1 MIKLG
6 ITGGIGSGKSTV
18 ATLFEL
24 HGIPVYNADK
34 KAQKLNNTS
43 TEIRHKLTQHFGK
56 DLYEDNILIKKK
68 FAEIIFNDPDKLSLA
83 NSIIHPE
90 VLKDFNSW
98 CLQNSHH
105 SIVALEAAI
114 LFESKFH
121 LYLDEV
127 ISVYAPIKLRIA
139 RVAKRDKVSEESVK
153 NRIDNQMAE
162 KEKIKLAQYVIV
174 NDSESSLIE
183 QVQNMIDEIIHH
195 NVQ

>member
-34 KAQKLNNTS
+34 EAQKLNNTS
-43 TEIRHKLTQHFGK
+43 AIIREKLTEHFGH
-56 DLYEDNILIKKK
+56 DIYEGNILNKKK
-68 FAEIIFNDPDKLSLA
+68 FAEIIFNDPDKLALA

-90 VLKDFNSW
+90 VLKDFKSW
-98 CLQNSHH
+98 CLKNSHH

-127 ISVYAPIKLRIA
+127 ISVYAPLNLRIA
-139 RVAKRDKVSEESVK
+139 RVAKRDKVDEESVK

-162 KEKIKLAQYVIV
+162 KDKIKLAEYVIV
-174 NDSESSLIE
+174 NDTESSLIE
-183 QVQNMIDEIIHH
+183 QVQNLIEEIVHH
-195 NVQ
+195 AIQ

>member
-34 KAQKLNNTS
+34 EAQKLNNTS
-43 TEIRHKLTQHFGK
+43 AEIRSKLTQHFGE
-56 DLYEDNILIKKK
+56 DIYEEDILNKKK
-68 FAEIIFNDPDKLSLA
+68 FAEIIFNDPEKLALA

-90 VLKDFNSW
+90 VLKHFNSW
-98 CLQNSHH
+98 CIQNAHH

-121 LYLDEV
+121 LYLDKV
-127 ISVYAPIKLRIA
+127 ISVYAPLNLRIA
-139 RVAKRDKVSEESVK
+139 RVSKRDKVDEKSIK
-153 NRIDNQMAE
+153 NRINNQMSE
-162 KEKIKLAQYVIV
+162 KEKIKLAQYVVI
-174 NDSESSLIE
+174 NDSASSLIE
-183 QVQNMIDEIIHH
+183 QVQNIIEEILHH
-195 NVQ
+195 S

>member
-34 KAQKLNNTS
+34 EAQNLNNTS
-43 TEIRHKLTQHFGK
+43 AEIREKLTRHFGHE
-56 DLYEDNILIKKK
+56 LYEENILNKKM
-68 FAEIIFNDPDKLSLA
+68 FAEIIFNDPDKLTLA

-90 VLKDFNSW
+90 VLKNFNNW
-98 CLQNSHH
+98 CFQNAHY

-127 ISVYAPIKLRIA
+127 ISVYAPLNLRIA
-139 RVAKRDKVSEESVK
+139 RVAKRDKVDEDSVK
-153 NRIDNQMAE
+153 SRIDNQMAE
-162 KEKIKLAQYVIV
+162 KEKIKLAQYVVV

-183 QVQNMIDEIIHH
+183 QVQNMIDEIIH
-195 NVQ
+195 NTL